1 MDEKTLQEFTTI
13 LLEEQQDLLTADQE
27 GEESARPVE
36 LDQTSVGR
44 LSRMDA
50 IQSQAMAVAARQRRQ
65 VQLQRIA
72 AALERIDDGEFGIC
86 AACDE
91 DIPIRRLEV
100 DPAAP
105 FCIHCAA
112 KMG

>member
-1 MDEKTLQEFTTI
+1 MDEKTIQEFTAK
-13 LLEEQQDLLTADQE
+13 LLQEQQDLLNADKE

-36 LDQTSVGR
+36 LDQTSIGR

-50 IQSQAMAVAARQRRQ
+50 MQSQAMAVAAKQRRQ
-65 VQLQRIA
+65 VQLTRIA
-72 AALERIDDGEFGIC
+72 AALERIDEGEFGIC

-91 DIPIRRLEV
+91 DIPIRRLEI

-105 FCIHCAA
+105 FCINCAG
-112 KMG
+112 KLG